1 MIWGSGIL
9 RLGWWAGSDQTA
21 SILEVGGLEK
31 MDMDQ
36 GLGLPPYTLAAS
48 LPMGLAISLLE
59 SAGLEWI
66 REEFP
71 VCSL

>member
-1 MIWGSGIL
+1 
-9 RLGWWAGSDQTA
+9 
-21 SILEVGGLEK
+21 
-31 MDMDQ
+31 MDMDK
-36 GLGLPPYTLAAS
+36 GLSLPPYTLAAS

>member
-1 MIWGSGIL
+1 MIWGSEIL
-9 RLGWWAGSDQTA
+9 RLGWMGPNYFQ
-21 SILEVGGLEK
+21 IRGGRTEK
-31 MDMDQ
+31 INMDQ
-36 GLGLPPYTLAAS
+36 GLSPPPHTLAAS